1 MARFLLDSLDNG
13 NIREYLITDADGRMI
28 GVDTWYSTEVT
39 EGVLD
44 ENQKIRNARGSKM
57 GENLHH
63 VARIPIALWD
73 RWMKE
78 TGGEIARDRQLL
90 IRYIRD
96 REYLKVRTSD
106 KM

>member
-13 NIREYLITDADGRMI
+13 NIREYLVTDSDGRMI
-28 GVDTWYSTEVT
+28 GVNTWYSTEVT
-39 EGVLD
+39 EEVLD
-44 ENQKIRNARGSKM
+44 ENQKIRNARGSEM
-57 GENLHH
+57 GENFHH
-63 VARIPIALWD
+63 VARIPAALWD

-78 TGGEIARDRQLL
+78 TRGEIARDRQLL
-90 IRYIRD
+90 VRYLRN